1 MNNHDISEY
10 SDEDFRI
17 ELNRNI
23 EYLTRGKQRHLHPR
37 AFLLGGQP
45 GSGKTTLHTIVE
57 KQLNND
63 VIIIDNDKFKH
74 QHPNFKKILEL
85 YGANY
90 VDYVTPF
97 SNRMTESIIQ
107 SLISQKY
114 NLVIEGTLRTTD
126 VPIKTANL
134 LLNNNYD
141 IFLLVMGVS
150 KELSYL
156 STLARYEHA
165 YKINPEAA
173 RRTSKEAHDVVV
185 QNIANNLDYLHKQKL
200 FKSIQ
205 LYDREENIL
214 YSSLNNCLLPG
225 YFLSKELHRPVSR
238 ATLEREYANLK
249 KLSETN
255 GHFNENYTA
264 ILQQINELNVCKN
277 RTRE

>member
-1 MNNHDISEY
+1 MYSNDFSEY
-10 SDEDFRI
+10 SDEEFSI
-17 ELNRNI
+17 ALNRNI
-23 EYLTRGKQRHLHPR
+23 DYLTRGKQKHLHPR

-85 YGANY
+85 HGANY

-126 VPIKTANL
+126 VPIKTAKL
-134 LLNNNYD
+134 LLNNSYD

-156 STLARYEHA
+156 GTLARYEHA
-165 YKINPEAA
+165 YKVNPATA
-173 RRTSKEAHDVVV
+173 RRTSKVAHDVVV
-185 QNIANNLDYLHKQKL
+185 QNIADNLDYLHKQKL
-200 FKSIQ
+200 FKSIH

-214 YSSLNNCLLPG
+214 YNSLNNSLLPG
-225 YFLSKELHRPVSR
+225 YFISKELHKPVSR
-238 ATLEREYANLK
+238 LTLEREYANLK
-249 KLSETN
+249 TLSEAN
-255 GHFNENYTA
+255 GHFNENYAA
-264 ILQQINELNVCKN
+264 ILQQINELNVSKN